1 MVRIFK
7 KTTTTRY
14 KFIRLLNSGT
24 SNGGFSEIRSEIL
37 HVVGVTMTLPTFDV
51 VSVNIPIISFSCCTH
66 TFNDTNIG
74 MYLLIV
80 GKNVGGRRL
89 QGQLCVWGAGKYPF
103 RNVVLNTHVY
113 RLLPILMYVRIF
125 IISTGYISGY

>member
-1 MVRIFK
+1 
-7 KTTTTRY
+7 
-14 KFIRLLNSGT
+14 
-24 SNGGFSEIRSEIL
+24 
-37 HVVGVTMTLPTFDV
+37 
-51 VSVNIPIISFSCCTH
+51 
-66 TFNDTNIG
+66 

-113 RLLPILMYVRIF
+113 RLLPILMHVFLLYLLVILVVTRPLFGKSRRTIKL
-125 IISTGYISGY
+125 IV

>member
-1 MVRIFK
+1 
-7 KTTTTRY
+7 
-14 KFIRLLNSGT
+14 
-24 SNGGFSEIRSEIL
+24 
-37 HVVGVTMTLPTFDV
+37 MTLPTFDV

-74 MYLLIV
+74 MYMNLLIV

-113 RLLPILMYVRIF
+113 RLLPILMYVFLLYLLVILVVTRPLFGKSRRTIKL
-125 IISTGYISGY
+125 IV

>member
-1 MVRIFK
+1 
-7 KTTTTRY
+7 
-14 KFIRLLNSGT
+14 
-24 SNGGFSEIRSEIL
+24 
-37 HVVGVTMTLPTFDV
+37 MTLPTFDV

-74 MYLLIV
+74 MYMNLLIV

-113 RLLPILMYVRIF
+113 RLLPILMHVFLLYLLVL
-125 IISTGYISGY
+125 Y